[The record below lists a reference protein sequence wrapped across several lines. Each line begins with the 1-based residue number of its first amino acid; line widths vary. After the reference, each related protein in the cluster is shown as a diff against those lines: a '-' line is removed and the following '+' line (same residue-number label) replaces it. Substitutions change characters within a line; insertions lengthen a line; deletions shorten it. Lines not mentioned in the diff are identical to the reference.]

1 MSDEGNNSVN
11 ASATEKNDVPASGAS
26 STANA
31 AEGSKPVDTGSA
43 NALSNVDEDD
53 QRLSDIE
60 NEDAIPVVIPPPS
73 SSPFTGFSSILSTQE
88 ESATSKLH
96 QVKLLKLKS
105 EYVTQF
111 KDISDATE
119 RDLRVNAA
127 MEKAREC
134 LPHHE
139 EVVFNH
145 RVAFKQAQDTKK
157 RLQKALQTA
166 QVAVNDDARKIALN
180 KANRIAKDLEANH
193 FPDLKNLSM
202 SATQYWYRPCSE
214 PTGKANGDLRDE
226 VDDLL
231 AQVDALAPAPV
242 QSVAAP
248 SSSTI
253 TLAPAPKMVNKFDI
267 TEFVKPNFSGEGG
280 ALEAL
285 QAFRVF
291 QDQLERAMNSLK
303 EYQNVDDSVRL
314 DKLRR
319 CLAGKALELANKI
332 PAATPK
338 SFELVLQLLR
348 SRYEDPF
355 ALAGAYVDTLPAK
368 QDGALSASSEA
379 QESAIRQLEA
389 LRPVLL
395 EQDVDP
401 LELVIIH
408 QGLKALPAAAQANWK
423 SQLSAAK
430 DRGDKLGKVLNTK
443 DYLQWLRTYAVAHPE
458 TTQES
463 AEVFLASG
471 NIQTK
476 RMCPFH
482 GGHGAFECRDLLT
495 MRPKDW
501 FALSKSRNICARC
514 LGPWNQGH
522 NCNGRCNKCRGR
534 HLTLRCAL
542 DSRPI
547 REANS
552 NPRAHSAGPQH
563 KAAENKALEEA
574 RIEREVS
581 KRLAARLVPS
591 HSYGEPEKKRPRWN
605 KKDGKKEGKK
615 EGNQNKKE

>member
-1 MSDEGNNSVN
+1 MVLRAGS
-11 ASATEKNDVPASGAS
+11 SG
-26 STANA
+26 TANA
-31 AEGSKPVDTGSA
+31 VAGSEHVNTGSA
-43 NALSNVDEDD
+43 NVATNEDEDD
-53 QRLSDIE
+53 QRLSNIE
-60 NEDAIPVVIPPPS
+60 DEETIPEVIPPPG
-73 SSPFTGFSSILSTQE
+73 SSPFTGFDSILSTR
-88 ESATSKLH
+88 ESATSQLQ
-96 QVKLLKLKS
+96 QVKLVKLKA
-105 EYVTQF
+105 EFVAQF

-134 LPHHE
+134 LPRHE
-139 EVVFNH
+139 DVVSNH

-157 RLQKALQTA
+157 RLQKALQNA
-166 QVAVNDDARKIALN
+166 QVAVNEDERKIALN
-180 KANRIAKDLEANH
+180 KAARIAKDLEANH
-193 FPDLKNLSM
+193 FPDLKSLSVT
-202 SATQYWYRPCSE
+202 ATHVWYRSCSE
-214 PTGKANGDLRDE
+214 PIGKANGDLRDE

-242 QSVAAP
+242 QSVATPA
-248 SSSTI
+248 SSTI

-267 TEFVKPNFSGEGG
+267 TEFVKPNFTGEGG

-319 CLAGKALELANKI
+319 CLSGKALELANKI

-368 QDGALSASSEA
+368 QDGPLSVSSEA
-379 QESAIRQLEA
+379 QESAVRQLEA

-430 DRGDKLGKVLNTK
+430 DRGDKLGKILNTK
-443 DYLQWLRTYAVAHPE
+443 DYLQWLRTYAVAHPD
-458 TTQES
+458 TVQES

-471 NIQTK
+471 NTTTK

-482 GGHGAFECRDLLT
+482 GGHGAFECKDLLT
-495 MRPKDW
+495 MRPKEW
-501 FALSKSRNICARC
+501 FALTKSRNICARC
-514 LGPWNQGH
+514 LAPWVPGH
-522 NCNGRCNKCRGR
+522 NCTGRCNKCRGR

-547 REANS
+547 REANT
-552 NPRAHSAGPQH
+552 NPRAHSAGPQR
-563 KAAENKALEEA
+563 KVAENKALEEA

-581 KRLAARLVPS
+581 KRLAARLVPG
-591 HSYGEPEKKRPRWN
+591 HSYGEPEKKKPKWN
-605 KKDGKKEGKK
+605 KKK